1 MGRVIPFVACVLVS
15 TMASATVIVPAE
27 LREIVA
33 GSDVIAY
40 ARVTDI
46 RAVWADGRRWIDTVV
61 TADVV
66 SYLKGGPQET
76 ITFKVPGGQLGRYR
90 SVFVGAPIFA
100 RGDEAVLFLK
110 PNGDELPDVFGVNQG
125 VFRVRVDSRTGQR
138 MVVPPPIMA
147 TGSPDTAQRLTRGAL
162 DRKPLPFPEFGQRVQ
177 EAMTQPRKASR

>member
-33 GSDVIAY
+33 ASEVIAY
-40 ARVTDI
+40 ARVIDI
-46 RAVWADGRRWIDTVV
+46 RAEWAQGRRWIDTVV
-61 TADVV
+61 TAEVV

-76 ITFKVPGGQLGRYR
+76 ITFRVPGGQLGRYR

-110 PNGDELPDVFGVNQG
+110 NGDDLPDVFGVNQG
-125 VFRVRVDSRTGQR
+125 VFRVRVDARTGQR
-138 MVVPPPIMA
+138 MVVPPPLMA
-147 TGSPDTAQRLTRGAL
+147 TGSPETAQPLTRGAM
-162 DRKPLPFPEFGQRVQ
+162 DRKPLPFPEFGARVR
-177 EAMTQPRKASR
+177 EAMAQTSKASR